1 MPSQFS
7 LSVTSKIIQKA
18 RYLLHATKIKYE
30 AYRSEIVACLPACSL
45 ETRIHSGILS
55 LPDSL
60 RDNERRYMDHKQA
73 HSVEAEE
80 GRLFRVVTSG
90 RSRRSMQRVD

>member
-7 LSVTSKIIQKA
+7 LSVIPKTIQK
-18 RYLLHATKIKYE
+18 ATKIKYE